1 MSMAAYRSLVELLT
15 SLWQRRSFNGLLP
28 FILASSFL
36 IKKYVLFAA
45 GVVIFCKRTY
55 ENDWSREERLLFSI
69 WSCMNVWMVIAACNL
84 YFTNGTFFPKEG
96 SLEIDFVRNAGIA
109 FGVFVCSMSCVRSLQ
124 RISTLFFC
132 CLATLIVGAFV
143 LWFEEFGNFPVLY
156 QARLQGGL
164 VQFGFDDLSALLGVA
179 LVLFWYLRD
188 RPSWLFYF
196 TLVFGAVFL
205 GLCLGRRTLL
215 LFVVFY
221 LICLCWREWCAVLG
235 VFLGSVVGFAMH
247 KISFGALNRVDTAVA
262 DASNSSVRI
271 LQPVQSQLA
280 NEGRLELYRNFFDN
294 FRSLNFLGQDISPIG
309 FTTEGI
315 SSFHNVLMDAAW
327 YGGALGFAFALL
339 GLILIFHAWARS
351 RKTVFGTLL
360 LIFILAGQL
369 VAAPPFSNLLGFNL
383 ILPIFFLTT
392 LRPQNA

>member
-1 MSMAAYRSLVELLT
+1 MLT
-15 SLWQRRSFNGLLP
+15 SLWRHRSLVWELAKSSTNGLLP
-28 FILASSFL
+28 FILVSSFL

-55 ENDWSREERLLFSI
+55 KNDWSREERLLFSI
-69 WSCMNVWMVIAACNL
+69 WSCMNAWMMIAACNL

-109 FGVFVCSMSCVRSLQ
+109 FGVFVCSMSCVRYLQ

-143 LWFEEFGNFPVLY
+143 LWFKEFGNFPDLY

-179 LVLFWYLRD
+179 LVLFWHLRD

-196 TLVFGAVFL
+196 TLTVGAVFL
-205 GLCLGRRTLL
+205 GLCLGRRTGL
-215 LFVVFY
+215 LFVVLY
-221 LICLCWREWCAVLG
+221 LICLCWRERSAVLG
-235 VFLGSVVGFAMH
+235 VFLGSVLGFAMH
-247 KISFGALNRVDTAVA
+247 KVSFR
-262 DASNSSVRI
+262 SSVRI

-294 FRSLNFLGQDISPIG
+294 FRYLSFLGQDISPIG

-383 ILPIFFLTT
+383 ILPIFFLAT